1 MFSFKYK
8 NASGSGDRSL
18 QHACPS
24 ACDPGLGLMPSLPCT
39 CSLSLIVQDRFSANG
54 QAWCLLQRRHG
65 GLRACSQMA
74 GPGGVHDR
82 REDLG
87 VGQGA
92 LMTI

>member
-1 MFSFKYK
+1 
-8 NASGSGDRSL
+8 
-18 QHACPS
+18 
-24 ACDPGLGLMPSLPCT
+24 MPSLPCA
-39 CSLSLIVQDRFSANG
+39 CSLSLIVQDGLSANR

-74 GPGGVHDR
+74 GPVRLRDR

-92 LMTI
+92 LVTIWSLQRLAV